1 MVWEERL
8 DVFWLSQARP
18 GSVWNKPDVNKV
30 PANLWSL
37 GGQHE
42 WVCGCEPHAWQ
53 ADVLSSESVSGFS
66 DRSKCWWLNPE
77 CGCMAVICDVLTS
90 WQKEIASTTC
100 LDSSRTHSQK
110 SGKGGRGTGCLVY
123 FLCALLLFVWF
134 CNLRKGLEV
143 ELSLFKIM
151 VFFPVSVVL
160 Q

>member
-1 MVWEERL
+1 MFSDWAKHVQAQCGT
-8 DVFWLSQARP
+8 SQMWIRFLLTC
-18 GSVWNKPDVNKV
+18 GHLVVSMK
-30 PANLWSL
+30 
-37 GGQHE
+37 